1 MYYYTDIL
9 FAISENGPYTS
20 IQQLLFPF
28 GSSVW
33 YCVIAMFAIGIMIIL
48 KLKLFGSKQHQNFVF
63 GENNSI
69 PLLNMVSTY
78 LGGSVNPLPKRN
90 FARYI
95 LYVWMLSSI
104 VLQNSYQG
112 SLFKF
117 LRTPKTIPLPTT
129 VSQMVAENYKF
140 YIPDIYIGYFQHLLE
155 MYKQST
161 FGCVTSVYCYMI
173 FFFLAIQR

>member
-9 FAISENGPYTS
+9 FAISETGPYTS

-28 GSSVW
+28 GSIVW
-33 YCVIAMFAIGIMIIL
+33 YCVITLFVIGILVIL
-48 KLKLFGSKQHQNFVF
+48 NLKLFGNNMHRNFVF

-69 PLLNMVSTY
+69 PLLNMISTY
-78 LGGSVNPLPKRN
+78 LGGSVNPLPRRN

-95 LYVWMLSSI
+95 LSVWMLSSI

-117 LRTPKTIPLPTT
+117 LRTPKSIPLPTT
-129 VSQMVAENYKF
+129 VSQMVDENYKF
-140 YIPDIYIGYFQHLLE
+140 YIPDIYIMYFQHLLE
-155 MYKQST
+155 M
-161 FGCVTSVYCYMI
+161 
-173 FFFLAIQR
+173 